1 VAETAFIM
9 SILDKMDKTVKG
21 GDPSEP
27 KSGSH
32 R

>member
-1 VAETAFIM
+1 M